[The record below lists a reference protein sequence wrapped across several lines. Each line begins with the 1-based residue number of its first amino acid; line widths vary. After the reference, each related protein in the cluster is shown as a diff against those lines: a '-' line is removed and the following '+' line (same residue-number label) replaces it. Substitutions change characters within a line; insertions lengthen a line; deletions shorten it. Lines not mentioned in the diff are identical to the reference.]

1 MGRLDPILID
11 DAAWLAVDL
20 ELVARCIAKRRMKKW
35 RRSCVRPLAG
45 LRHSGASFQTSNP
58 PCYALEAMPKQAP
71 AQGLLLAARA
81 GNAEAVKRELAA
93 GAPEELKELR
103 DASGAG
109 GESNK

>member
-1 MGRLDPILID
+1 M
-11 DAAWLAVDL
+11 AAVVCATPGGP
-20 ELVARCIAKRRMKKW
+20 E
-35 RRSCVRPLAG
+35 
-45 LRHSGASFQTSNP
+45 HSGATHQTSNP
-58 PCYALEAMPKQAP
+58 PCYALEAMPKQAT